1 MVSWADL
8 PLGRAWP
15 KPQQFGKKLRDEGS
29 WLWPITSCVACC
41 FPSHF
46 VSLTK
51 WKYGVKSQSVT
62 RRGHSEAAYLAS
74 KASVHWKPGYTCSLW
89 TTIDL
94 ILRGLKRA
102 WSLWP
107 AGHWFKT
114 QTDFVNDQKWF
125 PPDCCLCLNKINR
138 KVSLQL
144 LAAHSLT
151 ATFQRSTAR
160 FSAAALHLWEEQNLH
175 ALQARDMLGSPHP
188 SSLQL
193 SAATAMTYFPGT
205 SLISTVEVWN
215 LSL

>member
-1 MVSWADL
+1 MKIQCEKPKCDKEETLRSCI
-8 PLGRAWP
+8 LGFKSKQSLKARLYL
-15 KPQQFGKKLRDEGS
+15 QFEDNNRLD
-29 WLWPITSCVACC
+29 
-41 FPSHF
+41 
-46 VSLTK
+46 
-51 WKYGVKSQSVT
+51 SQ
-62 RRGHSEAAYLAS
+62 
-74 KASVHWKPGYTCSLW
+74 
-89 TTIDL
+89 
-94 ILRGLKRA
+94 GLKRA

-107 AGHWFKT
+107 AGQWFKT

-125 PPDCCLCLNKINR
+125 PPDRCLCLNKINR

-151 ATFQRSTAR
+151 ATFQPSTAR

-193 SAATAMTYFPGT
+193 SAATAMIHLPRT

-215 LSL
+215 PSL